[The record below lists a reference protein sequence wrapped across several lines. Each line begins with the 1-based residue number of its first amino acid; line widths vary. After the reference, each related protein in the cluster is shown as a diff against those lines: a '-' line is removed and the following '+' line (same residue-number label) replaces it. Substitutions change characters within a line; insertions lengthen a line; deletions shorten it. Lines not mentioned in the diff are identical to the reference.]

1 MADRF
6 PLIINSVDQQIQ
18 ELSSG
23 DNLDLTGNSLINA
36 NHIQTS
42 GMDVVGVMTATK
54 FKGDGSELE
63 DLPAGGSSLEAT
75 ASGTLAD
82 GSTVIVNTD
91 GTVSSVAQVGSGWIA
106 SLGGSGTE
114 YGHGVTHD
122 SSGNV
127 YLAGYTG
134 SSGQGSNDIL
144 VVKYNSSG
152 TIQWQRTLGAG
163 GNDKGVGVALDSSGN
178 VYVAGLINNSSTG
191 RYEGLIAKYTNSGAI
206 EWQRMLGISNAHSFF
221 NGVGIDSSDNV
232 YVSGRT
238 AGGGGQGSNDFLIA
252 KYNSSGAIQWQRVL
266 GSSTQEVDSENSIAV
281 DGSGNVYIG
290 GYTNVNGTGHSQML
304 LAKYDSD
311 GNLDWQVYQGADRFK
326 GIEGIALDSSGDVY
340 VVGESQE
347 NPSWSYYSLFVVKY
361 NSSGSFQ
368 WQRRLHDDSANTT
381 QGRGITVDSS
391 GNVYVGGYTNAGPG
405 AIIAKYNSSGTIQ
418 WQRYLTRS
426 SDTGAAEAYD
436 LSVDNSGNLYVAG
449 YSSIVSAGGYDAFVA
464 KLPTDGS
471 GMGTYGSYLYTEG
484 TLTETATNYNG
495 EGPASLTPATS
506 SLTPATSTVT
516 PATSNLT
523 PNITSMAST
532 NLTSENYI
540 GISDGAYTDGQTA
553 TVQLIGSVDD
563 AQSSLTPGRKYYV
576 QGDGTL
582 STTADSPSVFAGTSV
597 AATKLMIKK

>member
-6 PLIINSVDQQIQ
+6 PLIIDSAEEKIK
-18 ELSSG
+18 ELVSG
-23 DNLDLTGNSLINA
+23 DNLDLTGNSIKNA
-36 NHIQTS
+36 DYIQTS
-42 GMDVVGVMTATK
+42 EANIAGIVTATK
-54 FKGDGSELE
+54 FKGDGSEL
-63 DLPAGGSSLEAT
+63 DNLPPSGSSLEAT
-75 ASGTLAD
+75 ATGTLAD
-82 GSTVIVNTD
+82 GDITIINTD
-91 GTVSSVAQVGSGWIA
+91 GTVSAVGQSAVGWIA
-106 SLGGSGTE
+106 SLGGPGIE

-127 YLAGYTG
+127 YLAAYTA

-144 VVKYNSSG
+144 LVKYNSSG

-163 GNDKGVGVALDSSGN
+163 SNDKGVGVALDSSGN
-178 VYVAGLINNSSTG
+178 VYVAGLFYSFSSG
-191 RYEGLIAKYTNSGAI
+191 YYEALIAKYNNSGDI
-206 EWQRMLGISNAHSFF
+206 QWQRSLGASSGHSFF

-238 AGGGGQGSNDFLIA
+238 GAVGVVQGAYDFLIA
-252 KYNSSGAIQWQRVL
+252 KYNSSGDIQWQRVL
-266 GSSTQEVDSENSIAV
+266 GSSANDIDQENTIAV

-290 GYTNVNGTGHSQML
+290 GYTGANNTGQSQML

-347 NPSWSYYSLFVVKY
+347 NPNWSYYSLFVVKY

-391 GNVYVGGYTNAGPG
+391 DNVYVTGYSNTGAG

-418 WQRYLTRS
+418 WQRYLTRTS
-426 SDTGAAEAYD
+426 SGIAEGYD
-436 LSVDNSGNLYVAG
+436 LSVDNSGNLYAAG
-449 YSSIVSAGGYDAFVA
+449 YSNIVSEGSWDAFVA

-484 TLTETATNYNG
+484 TLTETATSYNG
-495 EGPASLTPATS
+495 EGPASLTSATS

-532 NLTSENYI
+532 NLTSENFI
-540 GISDGAYTDGQTA
+540 GISDGAYSDGQTA
-553 TVQLIGSVDD
+553 TIQLTGAVDD
-563 AQSSLTPGRKYYV
+563 AQSSLTPGQAYYV
-576 QGDGTL
+576 QDDGTL
-582 STTADSPSVFAGTSV
+582 GESGSVFAGTAV
-597 AATKLMIKK
+597 AATKLIVKG

>member
-6 PLIINSVDQQIQ
+6 PLIVDSSAEQIQ
-18 ELSSG
+18 ELSAG
-23 DNLDLTGNSLINA
+23 DNLDLTGSNLINA
-36 NHIQTS
+36 NNIQTS
-42 GMDVVGVMTATK
+42 NMNVVGVMTATK
-54 FKGDGSELE
+54 FKGDGSEL
-63 DLPAGGSSLEAT
+63 DNLPAGGSSLEAT

-91 GTVSSVAQVGSGWIA
+91 GTVSAVAQVGSGWIA
-106 SLGGSGTE
+106 SLGGTGIE

-127 YLAGYTG
+127 YFAGYTG
-134 SSGQGSNDIL
+134 SSGQGGNDIL
-144 VVKYNSSG
+144 VAKYNSSG
-152 TIQWQRTLGAG
+152 TIEWQRTLGAG
-163 GNDKGVGVALDSSGN
+163 DNDKGVGVALDSSDN
-178 VYVAGLINNSSTG
+178 VYVAGLTRNPSTY
-191 RYEGLIAKYTNSGAI
+191 RYEALIAKYDTSGNI
-206 EWQRMLGISNAHSFF
+206 QWQRKLSPASGHAFF

-238 AGGGGQGSNDFLIA
+238 NGAGQGSYDFLTA
-252 KYNSSGAIQWQRVL
+252 KYNSSGAIQWQRTL
-266 GSSTQEVDSENSIAV
+266 GGTANEVDQENAIAV

-290 GYTNVNGTGHSQML
+290 GYTNSSGGNGQSNML

-311 GNLDWQVYQGADRFK
+311 GNLDWQVYQGANGFK

-347 NPSWSYYSLFVVKY
+347 NSSWSYYSLFVVKY

-391 GNVYVGGYTNAGPG
+391 DNVYVTGYSNTGAG
-405 AIIAKYNSSGTIQ
+405 AIIAKYNSSGTIE

-426 SDTGAAEAYD
+426 SSGVAEGYD
-436 LSVDNSGNLYVAG
+436 LSVDNSGNLYVTG
-449 YSSIVSAGGYDAFVA
+449 YQNIVSSGLGDWDAFVA

-471 GMGTYGSYLYTEG
+471 GMGTYGNYLYTEG
-484 TLTETATNYNG
+484 TLTETATSYNG

-516 PATSNLT
+516 PATSNLA

-532 NLTSENYI
+532 NLTAENFI
-540 GISDGAYTDGQTA
+540 GISDGAYSDGQTA
-553 TVQLIGSVDD
+553 TIQLTGAVDD
-563 AQSSLTPGRKYYV
+563 AQSSLTPGQAYYV
-576 QGDGTL
+576 QDDGTL
-582 STTADSPSVFAGTSV
+582 GESGSVFAGTAV
-597 AATKLMIKK
+597 AATKLIVKG

>member
-6 PLIINSVDQQIQ
+6 PLIVDSSAEQLQ
-18 ELSSG
+18 ELAVG
-23 DNLDLTGNSLINA
+23 DNLNLASSGLINA
-36 NHIQTS
+36 DNIQTS
-42 GMDVVGVMTATK
+42 GLSVGVMTATS
-54 FKGDGSELE
+54 FSGDGSQLTN
-63 DLPAGGSSLEAT
+63 LPAAGSSTELT

-82 GSTVIVNTD
+82 GSKVIVNAD
-91 GTVSSVAQVGSGWIA
+91 GTVSAVAQVGSGWIA

-127 YLAGYTG
+127 YIAGYTG

-144 VVKYNSSG
+144 VAKYNSSG

-163 GNDKGVGVALDSSGN
+163 GNDKGVGVALDSSNN
-178 VYVAGLINNSSTG
+178 VYVAGLINNQSTG
-191 RYEGLIAKYTNSGAI
+191 RYEGLIVKYNNSGAI
-206 EWQRMLGISNAHSFF
+206 QWQRMLGISNAHSFF

-266 GSSTQEVDSENSIAV
+266 GSSTQEVDQENAIAV

-290 GYTNVNGTGHSQML
+290 GYTNVNVTGNSQML
-304 LAKYDSD
+304 LAKYNSS
-311 GNLDWQVYQGADRFK
+311 GTLQWQVYQGAVGFK
-326 GIEGIALDSSGDVY
+326 GIEGIALDDSGNVY

-391 GNVYVGGYTNAGPG
+391 GNVYVGGYSNKGAG

-426 SDTGAAEAYD
+426 STGVSEAYD
-436 LSVDNSGNLYVAG
+436 LSVDNSDNLYVTG
-449 YSSIVSAGGYDAFVA
+449 YSNIVSAGGWDAFIA

-471 GMGTYGSYLYTEG
+471 GTGTHGSYSYIQG
-484 TLTETATNYNG
+484 TLTETATSHSG
-495 EGPASLTPATS
+495 EGSASLTSATS
-506 SLTPATSTVT
+506 SLTASTSTMTAATSSL
-516 PATSNLT
+516 TSS
-523 PNITSMAST
+523 ITSMAST

-540 GISDGAYTDGQTA
+540 GISDGAYTNGQTA

-563 AQSSLTPGRKYYV
+563 AQSSLTPGQKYYV
-576 QGDGTL
+576 QNDGTL
-582 STTADSPSVFAGTSV
+582 STTADSPSVLAGTAIAS
-597 AATKLMIKK
+597 TKLLIKK